1 MCSIHRGWA
10 RRFGTGSYWWDQTN
24 RFSERWRIFW
34 RTVSLFGIVGSAL
47 IFFSKF
53 PDFVKCLWLLE
64 SSQSMLKDLK
74 IVWQSVPACPKHPS
88 PHLKRSSCPLK
99 IFQPPFDRTRLDGE
113 RVAAQECAVH
123 LVPSKW
129 EDADC
134 YFLGAIELFD
144 WGKALPKMPE
154 LWSKSLVVWI
164 NGSWWKKI

>member
-10 RRFGTGSYWWDQTN
+10 RRFGTGSYWWDRDQTN
-24 RFSERWRIFW
+24 WGSQNGEGYFGG
-34 RTVSLFGIVGSAL
+34 LFPCLGLLAQL
-47 IFFSKF
+47 LFFFSKF
-53 PDFVKCLWLLE
+53 SDFVKCLWLLE

-99 IFQPPFDRTRLDGE
+99 IVQPPFDRTRLDGE

-134 YFLGAIELFD
+134 YFWGAIELFD

-164 NGSWWKKI
+164 SMD